1 MTNLLC
7 LVVAVLVV
15 LLADAG
21 AVTMACWRH
30 PGGPRWRV

>member
-7 LVVAVLVV
+7 VVAAILIV

-21 AVTMACWRH
+21 AAALACWRH
-30 PGGPRWRV
+30 PGGPRWRL